1 MSEIARRAV
10 EEARGW
16 IGTPYRHQAA
26 AKGAGA
32 DCLGLL
38 RGVWRALYGT
48 ELTQI
53 VRYSRDWSET
63 GGEERLW
70 HGLAEKMIEKPVA
83 AAAAGDVVLLRMR
96 TGSVA
101 KHLGL
106 QAQIGP
112 EASFIHAY
120 WRHGV
125 VESALSLPWAR
136 RVVARFEFP
145 SGGV

>member
-1 MSEIARRAV
+1 MSDMAARAV
-10 EEARGW
+10 AEARGW
-16 IGTPYRHQAA
+16 LGTPYRHQAS

-48 ELTQI
+48 EITQI
-53 VRYSRDWSET
+53 RVYSRDWSET
-63 GGEERLW
+63 GVSERLW
-70 HGLAEKMIEKPVA
+70 QGLAGKMIEKPADA
-83 AAAAGDVVLLRMR
+83 AAPGDVVLLRMR
-96 TGSVA
+96 SGSVA
-101 KHLGL
+101 KHLGI

-120 WRHGV
+120 WGHGV
-125 VESALSLPWAR
+125 VESPLSLPWAR

-145 SGGV
+145 SGSV